1 MLTTTVRSAPTTAC
15 SPSASFA
22 PPTPPASSTTRGTS
36 VEMLVHR
43 ADADPEADPLL
54 LLEVADLALGGRR
67 VVVVVAPRHRG
78 DVGLC
83 LWLVLDGLGGPEQAH
98 PTERVASSKT
108 AT

>member
-1 MLTTTVRSAPTTAC
+1 M
-15 SPSASFA
+15 
-22 PPTPPASSTTRGTS
+22 
-36 VEMLVHR
+36 HR

-78 DVGLC
+78 DVGLG
-83 LWLVLDGLGGPEQAH
+83 LGLVLDGLGGCQQAD
-98 PTERVASSKT
+98 PPQRIASSKT